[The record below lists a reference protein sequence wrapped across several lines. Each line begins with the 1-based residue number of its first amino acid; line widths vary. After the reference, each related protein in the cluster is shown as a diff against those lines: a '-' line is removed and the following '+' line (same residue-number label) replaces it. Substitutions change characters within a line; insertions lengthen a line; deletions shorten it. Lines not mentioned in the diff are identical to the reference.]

1 MKPNPNI
8 PKLPFNNRGRLK
20 TLIEEVIKDT
30 FIYQHEPDEISF
42 PNDLIRLVLLNK
54 KFSIE
59 EMLVSSPKSY
69 TDVYL
74 QGIKQRSDVYEI
86 HLVDNNIVIEF
97 SSVVSYR
104 QLELQTNDFIVK
116 GKIVSI

>member
-20 TLIEEVIKDT
+20 ALIEEVINDT
-30 FIYQHEPDEISF
+30 FTYEYTPDEISF
-42 PNDLIRLVLLNK
+42 PNELIRIVLLNK

-59 EMLVSSPKSY
+59 EMAISSPKSY

-74 QGIKQRSDVYEI
+74 QGIKQRNDGYEI
-86 HLVDNNIVIEF
+86 TLIDNNIVIEF
-97 SSVVSYR
+97 NSLIAYR
-104 QLELQTNDFIVK
+104 QFELVVTDFIVK

>member
-1 MKPNPNI
+1 MKPKPNI

-20 TLIEEVIKDT
+20 TLIEEVISDT
-30 FIYQHEPDEISF
+30 FIYQHVPDEISF
-42 PNDLIRLVLLNK
+42 PNGLIRVVLLNK

-59 EMLVSSPKSY
+59 EMNISSPKSY

-74 QGIKQRSDVYEI
+74 QGIKQRSDGYEI
-86 HLVDNNIVIEF
+86 NLVDNNIVIEF
-97 SSVVSYR
+97 NSIIAYR
-104 QLELQTNDFIVK
+104 QSELNVTDFIVK

>member
-30 FIYQHEPDEISF
+30 FTYEYIPDVFSLSNE
-42 PNDLIRLVLLNK
+42 LITLVLLNK

-59 EMLVSSPKSY
+59 EMAIASPKSY

-86 HLVDNNIVIEF
+86 TLIDNNIVIEF
-97 SSVVSYR
+97 NSSIAYR
-104 QLELQTNDFIVK
+104 QSELVVTDFIVK